1 MNVLILFFSISSIR
15 TDLLGSV
22 HILCFVDSWE
32 ISPGVGTVRNK
43 KLLFLFYL
51 LSYQM
56 DTSPLISTL
65 MPGKIAALLQRL
77 SSTLTKGIKEE
88 RCEEKFG
95 ELVGEHQLN

>member
-65 MPGKIAALLQRL
+65 MPGKIAAFLQRL

-88 RCEEKFG
+88 GCEEKFG